1 MMEDMK
7 LYDID
12 SGELSELIDSRRIAL
27 RTKNEEYAKL
37 RKQVCEIKE
46 NYPNILALLED
57 NEVECLNA
65 EECKNLKKLLPLYL
79 RMIDFEDREIFFL
92 GARENYFYFKNL
104 ELIKE

>member
-27 RTKNEEYAKL
+27 RTKCEEYEKL

-46 NYPNILALLED
+46 KYPNILALLED
-57 NEVECLNA
+57 NEVGNLNA
-65 EECKNLKKLLPLYL
+65 VECKNLQKLLSLYS
-79 RMIDFEDREIFFL
+79 RMMDFEDSEIFFL

-104 ELIKE
+104 ELINE